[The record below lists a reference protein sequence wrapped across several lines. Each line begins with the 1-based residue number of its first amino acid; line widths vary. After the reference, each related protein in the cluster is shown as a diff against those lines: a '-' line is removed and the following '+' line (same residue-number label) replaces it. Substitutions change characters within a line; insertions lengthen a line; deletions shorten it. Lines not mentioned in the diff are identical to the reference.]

1 MKTLTIFAALVA
13 SLLLLSC
20 SSGDGSSNAES
31 SEETFQI
38 NSNKA
43 SCTSTFV
50 TLCLMKRAGATQP
63 WQLFYS
69 DISGFQY
76 QWGKLYELRVRVTKV
91 SNPPIDAPNATYS
104 QIALLSAADVPR
116 TQTFQIS
123 VQNVGRE
130 ISTVDA
136 ASRRFSSTTTSFSC
150 RPEQCARL
158 DQLAA
163 QGGAATLTFDHT
175 NSPAGPLNLV
185 ALN

>member
-1 MKTLTIFAALVA
+1 MKTPTIFAALVA
-13 SLLLLSC
+13 LLLLSSC
-20 SSGDGSSNAES
+20 SSSDGASNDES
-31 SEETFQI
+31 FEETFQI

-50 TLCLMKRAGATQP
+50 TLCLMTRANATQP

-69 DISGFQY
+69 DISGFQF

-91 SNPPIDAPNATYS
+91 SNPPQDAPSLTYS
-104 QIALLSAADVPR
+104 QIALLSAVDVPR

-123 VQNVGRE
+123 VQNVGTA
-130 ISTVDA
+130 ISPGDS
-136 ASRRFSSTTTSFSC
+136 ASRRFSSTNTSFSC

-163 QGGAATLTFDHT
+163 QGSAATLTFDHT

-185 ALN
+185 GLN